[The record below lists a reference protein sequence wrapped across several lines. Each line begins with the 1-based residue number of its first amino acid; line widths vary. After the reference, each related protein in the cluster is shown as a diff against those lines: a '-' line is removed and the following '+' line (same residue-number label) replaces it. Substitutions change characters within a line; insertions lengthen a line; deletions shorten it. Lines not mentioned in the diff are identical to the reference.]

1 MVNHE
6 HENSLLKQRL
16 LRAEEE
22 LERMVNHGDEKAL
35 QRMVDHEHENHLL
48 TQRLLR
54 TEEELRI
61 QVATVAFFASQEVE
75 TKKRLTHAET
85 TVAWFINNERE
96 IHESTTGGR

>member
-16 LRAEEE
+16 LRAEE
-22 LERMVNHGDEKAL
+22 DL
-35 QRMVDHEHENHLL
+35 QRMLNHEHENSLL

-96 IHESTTGGR
+96 IHESTTGR